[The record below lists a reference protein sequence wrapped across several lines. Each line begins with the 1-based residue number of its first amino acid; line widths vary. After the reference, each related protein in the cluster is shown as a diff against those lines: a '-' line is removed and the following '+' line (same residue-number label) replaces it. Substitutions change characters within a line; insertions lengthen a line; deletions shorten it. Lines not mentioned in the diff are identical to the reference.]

1 MKKLEFLFVP
11 NNLIKMITKEM
22 KHFLFNRR
30 YQTNYEMILV
40 DNLCL
45 LDVTHTCTCT
55 YRHIFTQHIQELLTH
70 IQTLLNDKQVIE
82 KIIL

>member
-1 MKKLEFLFVP
+1 MKKMEFLFVP

-40 DNLCL
+40 DNLYL
-45 LDVTHTCTCT
+45 LDVTHTHM
-55 YRHIFTQHIQELLTH
+55 YMY
-70 IQTLLNDKQVIE
+70 IQTYIHTTYTRTTNTHTNFTKC
-82 KIIL
+82 

>member
-1 MKKLEFLFVP
+1 MKFLFVS

-45 LDVTHTCTCT
+45 LNVTHTHVHV
-55 YRHIFTQHIQELLTH
+55 HIDIYSHNIYK
-70 IQTLLNDKQVIE
+70 NY
-82 KIIL
+82 